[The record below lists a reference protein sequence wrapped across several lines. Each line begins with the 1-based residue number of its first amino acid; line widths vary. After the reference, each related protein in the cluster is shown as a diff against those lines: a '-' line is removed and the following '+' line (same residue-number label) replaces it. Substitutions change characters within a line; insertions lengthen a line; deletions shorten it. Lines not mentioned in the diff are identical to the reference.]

1 MPVPCAVLNAQLL
14 LSAVWLLVSSPLLG
28 VLLLISFRPLLS
40 LGVFCPRV
48 LLLGLGLPLS
58 LLLCGLALLGLGL
71 LVLALLLSVLWPWL
85 LLGVLRLLIL
95 FRPRLSMLLCGLRL
109 LVLGFWLFG
118 TVLFFVP
125 LLVLRIGRTRDSEKH
140 KQHDCAGNPN
150 YFHKFI
156 VLKSQSRIAQLNLE
170 GSIGS

>member
-1 MPVPCAVLNAQLL
+1 
-14 LSAVWLLVSSPLLG
+14 LG
-28 VLLLISFRPLLS
+28 VLLPTSFRPLLL
-40 LGVFCPRV
+40 LGVLCPRV

-58 LLLCGLALLGLGL
+58 LPLFGLSLP
-71 LVLALLLSVLWPWL
+71 VLALLLSVLWPWL
-85 LLGVLRLLIL
+85 GLGVLRLLIR
-95 FRPRLSMLLCGLRL
+95 FRPRLSMLRCGLGLR
-109 LVLGFWLFG
+109 VLGFCLFG
-118 TVLFFVP
+118 TVFFLVL